1 MKKPLRL
8 WASLSLILVS
18 MIVVTTSLFYGIM
31 LHDTHQSIKNQETHL
46 LTSTGKML
54 ASHQAIKELLL
65 NNQPNAKTT
74 AYTNSIASIYNLDYV
89 VVMNMKGIRL
99 THPNPKNIG
108 KPFQGGDEEAVLA
121 GKKVISTAKG
131 TLGKSL
137 RYLVPVFD
145 SDKQIGAIAVGI
157 KLTTLNDVALT
168 SKRNYT
174 LSLLLCLLISLLVT
188 SFISFRLKRQLH
200 QLEPS
205 EIYQLFEERNAMLDQ
220 IEAAVFVVDKAGIL
234 QLCNQAGQKLIARK
248 CQLEKPIGKPFKFL
262 FPSFPNLQ
270 IQEGHEQLFRYGEE
284 DYLLAISSICVKN
297 DHRGHIIFMREAV
310 KAIDTLDQLAY
321 TTAYASALQAQT
333 HKFMNQLYVIYGL
346 VDIAYYDQLK
356 IYLNSILEPENEI
369 LTSLSVLVKEP
380 LLASF
385 LIGEQEKYQELNVH
399 LKIDVLSEIPH
410 SATKNQLNNGLMIY
424 RFIHTNLLTTLRP
437 KSLVLSIQH
446 DQNHLISHYTLTDNW
461 IDLERVQPIFDLP
474 YFQQLLTDTNS
485 KFHQH
490 QTVTELQ
497 FSVTTP
503 YVGGQHERFN
513 H

>member
-1 MKKPLRL
+1 
-8 WASLSLILVS
+8 
-18 MIVVTTSLFYGIM
+18 
-31 LHDTHQSIKNQETHL
+31 
-46 LTSTGKML
+46 
-54 ASHQAIKELLL
+54 
-65 NNQPNAKTT
+65 
-74 AYTNSIASIYNLDYV
+74 
-89 VVMNMKGIRL
+89 MKGIRL

-145 SDKQIGAIAVGI
+145 GDKQIGAIAVGI

-248 CQLEKPIGKPFKFL
+248 CQLGKTTGN
-262 FPSFPNLQ
+262 SFNHL
-270 IQEGHEQLFRYGEE
+270 
-284 DYLLAISSICVKN
+284 
-297 DHRGHIIFMREAV
+297 
-310 KAIDTLDQLAY
+310 
-321 TTAYASALQAQT
+321 
-333 HKFMNQLYVIYGL
+333 
-346 VDIAYYDQLK
+346 
-356 IYLNSILEPENEI
+356 ILEPENEI
-369 LTSLSVLVKEP
+369 LTGLSVLVKEP

-485 KFHQH
+485 QFHQH

>member
-31 LHDTHQSIKNQETHL
+31 LHDTHQPIKNQETHL

-54 ASHQAIKELLL
+54 ANHKDIKKLLL
-65 NNQPNAKTT
+65 SDKPNTKTT
-74 AYTNSIASIYNLDYV
+74 AYTNSIASIYHLDYV

-121 GKKVISTAKG
+121 RKKVISTAKG

-145 SDKQIGAIAVGI
+145 GDKQIGAIAVGI

-200 QLEPS
+200 QLKPS

-248 CQLEKPIGKPFKFL
+248 CQLGKPTGN
-262 FPSFPNLQ
+262 SFNHL
-270 IQEGHEQLFRYGEE
+270 
-284 DYLLAISSICVKN
+284 
-297 DHRGHIIFMREAV
+297 
-310 KAIDTLDQLAY
+310 
-321 TTAYASALQAQT
+321 
-333 HKFMNQLYVIYGL
+333 
-346 VDIAYYDQLK
+346 
-356 IYLNSILEPENEI
+356 ILEPENEI

-485 KFHQH
+485 QFHQH

>member
-145 SDKQIGAIAVGI
+145 GDKQIGAIAVGI

-220 IEAAVFVVDKAGIL
+220 IEAAVFVVDKTGIL
-234 QLCNQAGQKLIARK
+234 QLCNQAGQELIARK
-248 CQLEKPIGKPFKFL
+248 CQLGKPTGN
-262 FPSFPNLQ
+262 SFNHL
-270 IQEGHEQLFRYGEE
+270 
-284 DYLLAISSICVKN
+284 
-297 DHRGHIIFMREAV
+297 
-310 KAIDTLDQLAY
+310 
-321 TTAYASALQAQT
+321 
-333 HKFMNQLYVIYGL
+333 
-346 VDIAYYDQLK
+346 
-356 IYLNSILEPENEI
+356 ILEPENEI

-485 KFHQH
+485 QFHQH

>member
-18 MIVVTTSLFYGIM
+18 MIVITTSLFYGIM

-99 THPNPKNIG
+99 THPSPKNIG

-145 SDKQIGAIAVGI
+145 GDKQIGAIAVGI

-234 QLCNQAGQKLIARK
+234 QLCNQVGQKLIARK
-248 CQLEKPIGKPFKFL
+248 CQLGKPTGN
-262 FPSFPNLQ
+262 SFNHL
-270 IQEGHEQLFRYGEE
+270 
-284 DYLLAISSICVKN
+284 
-297 DHRGHIIFMREAV
+297 
-310 KAIDTLDQLAY
+310 
-321 TTAYASALQAQT
+321 
-333 HKFMNQLYVIYGL
+333 
-346 VDIAYYDQLK
+346 
-356 IYLNSILEPENEI
+356 ILEPENEI

-485 KFHQH
+485 QFHQH

>member
-1 MKKPLRL
+1 MKKPLSL

-31 LHDTHQSIKNQETHL
+31 LHDTHQPIKNQETHL

-54 ASHQAIKELLL
+54 ANHKDIKKLLL
-65 NNQPNAKTT
+65 SDKPNTKTT
-74 AYTNSIASIYNLDYV
+74 AYTNSIASIYHLDYV

-145 SDKQIGAIAVGI
+145 GDKQIGAIAVGI

-174 LSLLLCLLISLLVT
+174 LSLLLCLLISLLVA

-248 CQLEKPIGKPFKFL
+248 CQLGKPTGN
-262 FPSFPNLQ
+262 SFNHL
-270 IQEGHEQLFRYGEE
+270 
-284 DYLLAISSICVKN
+284 
-297 DHRGHIIFMREAV
+297 
-310 KAIDTLDQLAY
+310 
-321 TTAYASALQAQT
+321 
-333 HKFMNQLYVIYGL
+333 
-346 VDIAYYDQLK
+346 
-356 IYLNSILEPENEI
+356 ILEPENEI

-424 RFIHTNLLTTLRP
+424 RFIH
-437 KSLVLSIQH
+437 
-446 DQNHLISHYTLTDNW
+446 
-461 IDLERVQPIFDLP
+461 P
-474 YFQQLLTDTNS
+474 Y
-485 KFHQH
+485 
-490 QTVTELQ
+490 
-497 FSVTTP
+497 
-503 YVGGQHERFN
+503 
-513 H
+513 

>member
-18 MIVVTTSLFYGIM
+18 MIVITTSLFYGIM

-99 THPNPKNIG
+99 THPSPKNIG

-145 SDKQIGAIAVGI
+145 GDKQIGAIAVGI

-234 QLCNQAGQKLIARK
+234 QLCNQVGQKLIARK
-248 CQLEKPIGKPFKFL
+248 CQLGKPTGN
-262 FPSFPNLQ
+262 SFNHL
-270 IQEGHEQLFRYGEE
+270 
-284 DYLLAISSICVKN
+284 
-297 DHRGHIIFMREAV
+297 
-310 KAIDTLDQLAY
+310 
-321 TTAYASALQAQT
+321 
-333 HKFMNQLYVIYGL
+333 
-346 VDIAYYDQLK
+346 
-356 IYLNSILEPENEI
+356 ILEPENEI

-385 LIGEQEKYQELNVH
+385 LIGEQEKYQELNVQ

-485 KFHQH
+485 QFHQH

>member
-18 MIVVTTSLFYGIM
+18 MIVITTSLFYGIM

-54 ASHQAIKELLL
+54 ANHQAIKELLL

-99 THPNPKNIG
+99 THPSPKNIG

-145 SDKQIGAIAVGI
+145 GDKQIGAIAVGI

-234 QLCNQAGQKLIARK
+234 QLCNQVGQKLIARK
-248 CQLEKPIGKPFKFL
+248 CQLGKPTGN
-262 FPSFPNLQ
+262 SFNHL
-270 IQEGHEQLFRYGEE
+270 
-284 DYLLAISSICVKN
+284 
-297 DHRGHIIFMREAV
+297 
-310 KAIDTLDQLAY
+310 
-321 TTAYASALQAQT
+321 
-333 HKFMNQLYVIYGL
+333 
-346 VDIAYYDQLK
+346 
-356 IYLNSILEPENEI
+356 ILEPENEI

-485 KFHQH
+485 QFHQH

>member
-1 MKKPLRL
+1 MKKPLSL

-54 ASHQAIKELLL
+54 ANHKDIKELLL
-65 NNQPNAKTT
+65 SDKPNTKTT
-74 AYTNSIASIYNLDYV
+74 AYTNSIASIYHLDYV

-121 GKKVISTAKG
+121 GRKVISTAKG

-145 SDKQIGAIAVGI
+145 GNKQIGAIAVGI

-174 LSLLLCLLISLLVT
+174 LSLLLCLLISLVVT

-220 IEAAVFVVDKAGIL
+220 IEAAVFVVDKTGIL
-234 QLCNQAGQKLIARK
+234 QLCNQAGQELTARK
-248 CQLEKPIGKPFKFL
+248 CQLEKPIGKPFKYL

-270 IQEGHEQLFRYGEE
+270 IQEGHEQLFRYDEE
-284 DYLLAISSICVKN
+284 DYLLAISPIAVKN

-310 KAIDTLDQLAY
+310 KAIYTLDQLAY

-333 HKFMNQLYVIYGL
+333 HKFMNQLHVIYGL

-356 IYLNSILEPENEI
+356 IYLDSILEPENEI
-369 LTSLSVLVKEP
+369 ITSLSVLVKEP

-385 LIGEQEKYQELNVH
+385 LIGEQDKYQELNVH

-410 SATKNQLNNGLMIY
+410 SASKKQLNHCLMIY
-424 RFIHTNLLTTLRP
+424 RFIHTNLLTILRP
-437 KSLVLSIQH
+437 KSLVLSIRYE
-446 DQNHLISHYTLTDNW
+446 QNQLSSYYTLTDDW
-461 IDLERVQPIFDLP
+461 IDLDRVQPIFELP
-474 YFQQLLTDTNS
+474 YLQQLLTDTNS
-485 KFHQH
+485 QFQQH
-490 QTVTELQ
+490 QTATELR
-497 FSVTTP
+497 FSVTVP
-503 YVGGQHERFN
+503 YLGG
-513 H
+513 

>member
-18 MIVVTTSLFYGIM
+18 MIVITTSLFYGIM

-99 THPNPKNIG
+99 THPSPKNIG

-145 SDKQIGAIAVGI
+145 GDKQIGAIAVGI

-234 QLCNQAGQKLIARK
+234 QLCNQVGQKLISRK
-248 CQLEKPIGKPFKFL
+248 CQLGKPTGN
-262 FPSFPNLQ
+262 SFNHL
-270 IQEGHEQLFRYGEE
+270 
-284 DYLLAISSICVKN
+284 
-297 DHRGHIIFMREAV
+297 
-310 KAIDTLDQLAY
+310 
-321 TTAYASALQAQT
+321 
-333 HKFMNQLYVIYGL
+333 
-346 VDIAYYDQLK
+346 
-356 IYLNSILEPENEI
+356 ILEPENEI

-485 KFHQH
+485 QFHQH

>member
-145 SDKQIGAIAVGI
+145 GDKQIGAIAVGI

-200 QLEPS
+200 QLKPS

-248 CQLEKPIGKPFKFL
+248 CQLGKPTGN
-262 FPSFPNLQ
+262 SFNHL
-270 IQEGHEQLFRYGEE
+270 
-284 DYLLAISSICVKN
+284 
-297 DHRGHIIFMREAV
+297 
-310 KAIDTLDQLAY
+310 
-321 TTAYASALQAQT
+321 
-333 HKFMNQLYVIYGL
+333 
-346 VDIAYYDQLK
+346 
-356 IYLNSILEPENEI
+356 ILEPENEI

-485 KFHQH
+485 QFHQH

>member
-1 MKKPLRL
+1 MKKPLSL

-54 ASHQAIKELLL
+54 ANHKDIKELLL
-65 NNQPNAKTT
+65 SDKPNTKTT
-74 AYTNSIASIYNLDYV
+74 AYTNSIASLYNLDYV

-108 KPFQGGDEEAVLA
+108 KPFQGGDEQAVLA

-145 SDKQIGAIAVGI
+145 GNKQIGAIAVGI

-234 QLCNQAGQKLIARK
+234 QLCNQAGQELIARK
-248 CQLEKPIGKPFKFL
+248 CQLEKPIGKPF
-262 FPSFPNLQ
+262 
-270 IQEGHEQLFRYGEE
+270 
-284 DYLLAISSICVKN
+284 
-297 DHRGHIIFMREAV
+297 
-310 KAIDTLDQLAY
+310 
-321 TTAYASALQAQT
+321 
-333 HKFMNQLYVIYGL
+333 
-346 VDIAYYDQLK
+346 
-356 IYLNSILEPENEI
+356 
-369 LTSLSVLVKEP
+369 
-380 LLASF
+380 
-385 LIGEQEKYQELNVH
+385 
-399 LKIDVLSEIPH
+399 
-410 SATKNQLNNGLMIY
+410 
-424 RFIHTNLLTTLRP
+424 
-437 KSLVLSIQH
+437 
-446 DQNHLISHYTLTDNW
+446 
-461 IDLERVQPIFDLP
+461 
-474 YFQQLLTDTNS
+474 
-485 KFHQH
+485 
-490 QTVTELQ
+490 
-497 FSVTTP
+497 
-503 YVGGQHERFN
+503 
-513 H
+513 

>member
-1 MKKPLRL
+1 MKKPLSL

-54 ASHQAIKELLL
+54 ANHKDIKELLL
-65 NNQPNAKTT
+65 SDKPNTKTT
-74 AYTNSIASIYNLDYV
+74 AYTNSIASIYHLDYV

-108 KPFQGGDEEAVLA
+108 KPFQGGDEEAVLS

-131 TLGKSL
+131 T
-137 RYLVPVFD
+137 F
-145 SDKQIGAIAVGI
+145 
-157 KLTTLNDVALT
+157 
-168 SKRNYT
+168 
-174 LSLLLCLLISLLVT
+174 SLLVT

-220 IEAAVFVVDKAGIL
+220 IEAAVFVVDKTGIL
-234 QLCNQAGQKLIARK
+234 QLCNQAGQELIARK
-248 CQLEKPIGKPFKFL
+248 CQLEKPIGKPFKYL
-262 FPSFPNLQ
+262 FPSFSNLQ
-270 IQEGHEQLFRYGEE
+270 IQEGHEQLFRYDEE
-284 DYLLAISSICVKN
+284 DYLLAISPIAVKN

-310 KAIDTLDQLAY
+310 KAIYTLDQLAY

-333 HKFMNQLYVIYGL
+333 HKFMNQLHVIYGL

-356 IYLNSILEPENEI
+356 IYLDSILEPENEI
-369 LTSLSVLVKEP
+369 ITSLSVLVKEP

-385 LIGEQEKYQELNVH
+385 LIGEQDKYQELNVH
-399 LKIDVLSEIPH
+399 LKMDVLSEIPH
-410 SATKNQLNNGLMIY
+410 SASKKQLNHCLMIY
-424 RFIHTNLLTTLRP
+424 RFIHTNLLTILRP
-437 KSLVLSIQH
+437 KSLVLSIRYE
-446 DQNHLISHYTLTDNW
+446 QNQLSSYYTLTDDW
-461 IDLERVQPIFDLP
+461 IDLDRVQPIFELP

-485 KFHQH
+485 QFQQH
-490 QTVTELQ
+490 QTATELR
-497 FSVTTP
+497 FSVTVP
-503 YVGGQHERFN
+503 YLGG
-513 H
+513 

>member
-31 LHDTHQSIKNQETHL
+31 LHDTHQPIKNQETHL

-54 ASHQAIKELLL
+54 ANHKDIKKLLL
-65 NNQPNAKTT
+65 SDKPKTKTT
-74 AYTNSIASIYNLDYV
+74 AYTNSIASIYHLDYV

-145 SDKQIGAIAVGI
+145 GDKQIGTIAVGI

-200 QLEPS
+200 QLKPS

-248 CQLEKPIGKPFKFL
+248 CQLGKPTGN
-262 FPSFPNLQ
+262 SFNHL
-270 IQEGHEQLFRYGEE
+270 
-284 DYLLAISSICVKN
+284 
-297 DHRGHIIFMREAV
+297 
-310 KAIDTLDQLAY
+310 
-321 TTAYASALQAQT
+321 
-333 HKFMNQLYVIYGL
+333 
-346 VDIAYYDQLK
+346 
-356 IYLNSILEPENEI
+356 ILEPENEI

-485 KFHQH
+485 QFHQH

>member
-1 MKKPLRL
+1 MKKPLSL

-46 LTSTGKML
+46 PTSTGKML
-54 ASHQAIKELLL
+54 ANHKDIKELLL
-65 NNQPNAKTT
+65 SDKPNTKTT
-74 AYTNSIASIYNLDYV
+74 AYTNSIASIYHLDYV

-108 KPFQGGDEEAVLA
+108 KPFQGGDEEAVLS

-145 SDKQIGAIAVGI
+145 GNKQIGAIAVGI
-157 KLTTLNDVALT
+157 KLTTLNDMALT

-220 IEAAVFVVDKAGIL
+220 IEAAVFVVDKTGIL
-234 QLCNQAGQKLIARK
+234 QLCNQAGQELIARK
-248 CQLEKPIGKPFKFL
+248 CQLEKPIGKPFKYL
-262 FPSFPNLQ
+262 FPSFSNLQ
-270 IQEGHEQLFRYGEE
+270 IQEGHEQLFRYDEE
-284 DYLLAISSICVKN
+284 DYLLAISPIAVKN

-310 KAIDTLDQLAY
+310 KAIYTLDQLAY

-333 HKFMNQLYVIYGL
+333 HKFMNQLHVIYGL

-356 IYLNSILEPENEI
+356 IYLDSILEPENEI
-369 LTSLSVLVKEP
+369 ITSLSVLVKEP

-385 LIGEQEKYQELNVH
+385 LIGEQDKYQELNVH
-399 LKIDVLSEIPH
+399 LKMDVLSEIPH
-410 SATKNQLNNGLMIY
+410 SASKKQLNHCLMIY
-424 RFIHTNLLTTLRP
+424 RFIHTNLLTILRP
-437 KSLVLSIQH
+437 KSLVLSIRYE
-446 DQNHLISHYTLTDNW
+446 QNQLSSYYTLTDDW
-461 IDLERVQPIFDLP
+461 IDLDRVQPIFELP

-485 KFHQH
+485 QFQQH
-490 QTVTELQ
+490 QTATELR
-497 FSVTTP
+497 FSVTVP
-503 YVGGQHERFN
+503 YLGG
-513 H
+513 

>member
-31 LHDTHQSIKNQETHL
+31 LYDTHQSIKNQETHL

-145 SDKQIGAIAVGI
+145 GDKQIGAIAVGI

-248 CQLEKPIGKPFKFL
+248 CQLGKPTGN
-262 FPSFPNLQ
+262 SFNHL
-270 IQEGHEQLFRYGEE
+270 
-284 DYLLAISSICVKN
+284 
-297 DHRGHIIFMREAV
+297 
-310 KAIDTLDQLAY
+310 
-321 TTAYASALQAQT
+321 
-333 HKFMNQLYVIYGL
+333 
-346 VDIAYYDQLK
+346 
-356 IYLNSILEPENEI
+356 ILEPENEI

-485 KFHQH
+485 QFHQH

>member
-31 LHDTHQSIKNQETHL
+31 LYDTHQSIKNQETHL

-145 SDKQIGAIAVGI
+145 GDKQIGAIAVGI

-248 CQLEKPIGKPFKFL
+248 CQLGKPTGN
-262 FPSFPNLQ
+262 SFNHL
-270 IQEGHEQLFRYGEE
+270 
-284 DYLLAISSICVKN
+284 
-297 DHRGHIIFMREAV
+297 
-310 KAIDTLDQLAY
+310 
-321 TTAYASALQAQT
+321 
-333 HKFMNQLYVIYGL
+333 
-346 VDIAYYDQLK
+346 
-356 IYLNSILEPENEI
+356 ILEPENEI

-385 LIGEQEKYQELNVH
+385 LIGEQEKYQELNIH

-485 KFHQH
+485 QFHQH

>member
-99 THPNPKNIG
+99 THPSPKNIG

-145 SDKQIGAIAVGI
+145 GDKQIGAIAVGI

-234 QLCNQAGQKLIARK
+234 QLCNQVGQKLIARK
-248 CQLEKPIGKPFKFL
+248 CQLGKPTGN
-262 FPSFPNLQ
+262 SFNHL
-270 IQEGHEQLFRYGEE
+270 
-284 DYLLAISSICVKN
+284 
-297 DHRGHIIFMREAV
+297 
-310 KAIDTLDQLAY
+310 
-321 TTAYASALQAQT
+321 
-333 HKFMNQLYVIYGL
+333 
-346 VDIAYYDQLK
+346 
-356 IYLNSILEPENEI
+356 ILEPENEI

-485 KFHQH
+485 QFHQH

>member
-1 MKKPLRL
+1 MGQP
-8 WASLSLILVS
+8 IFNFG
-18 MIVVTTSLFYGIM
+18 IHDCCHDIPFYGIM
-31 LHDTHQSIKNQETHL
+31 LHDTHQPIKNQETHL

-54 ASHQAIKELLL
+54 ANHKDIKKLLL
-65 NNQPNAKTT
+65 SDKPNTKTT
-74 AYTNSIASIYNLDYV
+74 AYTNSIASIYHLDYV

-145 SDKQIGAIAVGI
+145 GDKQIGAIAVGI

-200 QLEPS
+200 QLKPS

-248 CQLEKPIGKPFKFL
+248 CQLGKPTGN
-262 FPSFPNLQ
+262 SFNHL
-270 IQEGHEQLFRYGEE
+270 
-284 DYLLAISSICVKN
+284 
-297 DHRGHIIFMREAV
+297 
-310 KAIDTLDQLAY
+310 
-321 TTAYASALQAQT
+321 
-333 HKFMNQLYVIYGL
+333 
-346 VDIAYYDQLK
+346 
-356 IYLNSILEPENEI
+356 ILEPENEI

-485 KFHQH
+485 QFHQH

>member
-31 LHDTHQSIKNQETHL
+31 LHDTHQPIKNQETHL

-54 ASHQAIKELLL
+54 ANHKDIKKLLL
-65 NNQPNAKTT
+65 SDKPNTKTT
-74 AYTNSIASIYNLDYV
+74 AYTNSIASIYHLDYV

-145 SDKQIGAIAVGI
+145 GDKQIGAIAVGI

-200 QLEPS
+200 QLKPS

-248 CQLEKPIGKPFKFL
+248 CQLGKPTCN
-262 FPSFPNLQ
+262 SFNHL
-270 IQEGHEQLFRYGEE
+270 
-284 DYLLAISSICVKN
+284 
-297 DHRGHIIFMREAV
+297 
-310 KAIDTLDQLAY
+310 
-321 TTAYASALQAQT
+321 
-333 HKFMNQLYVIYGL
+333 
-346 VDIAYYDQLK
+346 
-356 IYLNSILEPENEI
+356 ILEPENEI

-485 KFHQH
+485 QFHQH

>member
-1 MKKPLRL
+1 MKKPLSL

-54 ASHQAIKELLL
+54 ANHKDIKELLL
-65 NNQPNAKTT
+65 SDKPNTKTT
-74 AYTNSIASIYNLDYV
+74 AYTNSIASIYHLDYV

-108 KPFQGGDEEAVLA
+108 KPFQGGDEEAVLS

-145 SDKQIGAIAVGI
+145 GNKQIGAIAVGI

-220 IEAAVFVVDKAGIL
+220 IEAAVFVVDKTGIL
-234 QLCNQAGQKLIARK
+234 QLCNQAGQELIARK
-248 CQLEKPIGKPFKFL
+248 CQLEKPIGKPFKYL
-262 FPSFPNLQ
+262 FPSFSNLQ
-270 IQEGHEQLFRYGEE
+270 IQEGHEQLFRYDEE
-284 DYLLAISSICVKN
+284 DYLLAISPIAVKN

-310 KAIDTLDQLAY
+310 KAIYTLDQLAY

-333 HKFMNQLYVIYGL
+333 HKFMNQLHVIYGL

-356 IYLNSILEPENEI
+356 IYLDSILEPENEI
-369 LTSLSVLVKEP
+369 ITSLSVLVKEP

-385 LIGEQEKYQELNVH
+385 LIGEQDKYQELNVH
-399 LKIDVLSEIPH
+399 LKMDVLSEIPH
-410 SATKNQLNNGLMIY
+410 SASKKQLNHCLMIY
-424 RFIHTNLLTTLRP
+424 RFIHTNLLTILRP
-437 KSLVLSIQH
+437 KSLVLTIRYE
-446 DQNHLISHYTLTDNW
+446 QNQLSSYYTLTDDW
-461 IDLERVQPIFDLP
+461 IDLDRVQPIFELP

-485 KFHQH
+485 QFQQH
-490 QTVTELQ
+490 QTATELR
-497 FSVTTP
+497 FSVTVP
-503 YVGGQHERFN
+503 YLGG
-513 H
+513 